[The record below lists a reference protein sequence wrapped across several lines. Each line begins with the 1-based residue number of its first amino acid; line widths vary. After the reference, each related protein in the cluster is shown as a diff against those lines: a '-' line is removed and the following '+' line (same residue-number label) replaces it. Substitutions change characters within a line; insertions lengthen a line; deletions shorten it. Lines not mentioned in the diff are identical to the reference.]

1 MSEQLTTSTQPESP
15 DNFNS
20 IVIGASVIFVIGIVP
35 FLNLINGCCLGML
48 LGGGVSVWHYV
59 NQYNLSLTSGEGF
72 KLGALAGLLGG
83 LAGLVVGYLLL
94 ALFDYQPGAEA
105 IKDIFLNLAGND
117 PEVRAQLE
125 ESFREQSQ
133 NALSV
138 SNIAISTAST
148 VIIYPLFA
156 GLGGIIA
163 SSMFKKGSAPV

>member
-1 MSEQLTTSTQPESP
+1 MSEQLTTSTGPKSP

-20 IVIGASVIFVIGIVP
+20 ILIGAGVIFVIGIVP

-48 LGGGVSVWHYV
+48 LGGGVAVWHYA

-83 LAGLVVGYLLL
+83 LAGLVVSYVLL
-94 ALFDYQPGAEA
+94 ALFDYQPGLQE
-105 IKDIFLNLAGND
+105 IKSIFLDLAESD
-117 PEVRAQLE
+117 PAIRAQIE
-125 ESFREQSQ
+125 ESFRQQSET
-133 NALSV
+133 AFSI
-138 SNIAISTAST
+138 SSIAIGTVGT

-163 SSMFKKGSAPV
+163 ASVFKKGSTQA